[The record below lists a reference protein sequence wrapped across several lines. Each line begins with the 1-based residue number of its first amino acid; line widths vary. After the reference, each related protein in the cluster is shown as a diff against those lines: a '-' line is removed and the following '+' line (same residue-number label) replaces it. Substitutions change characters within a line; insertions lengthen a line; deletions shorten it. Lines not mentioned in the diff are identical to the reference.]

1 MSKELPTVF
10 QQFIHKS
17 KYARWIPELNRREN
31 WPETVAR
38 YFDFFEGHLKQKHN
52 FVLDKELRRDLET
65 SVLNLEAM
73 PSMRAMMT
81 AGPALARDNIAG
93 FNCSYLPIDNL
104 RAFDEILYI
113 LMNGTGV
120 GFSVERQYVEQ
131 LPQINEHFEN
141 SSTVIVVDDSKQGWA
156 KATREL
162 IALLYQ
168 GQVPKW
174 DTSNLRPAGAR
185 LKTFG
190 GRSSGPKP
198 LEGLFNFTVNLI
210 RNAAGRKLNSLE
222 CHDLVCKIAEIVVV
236 GGVRRSALI
245 SLSDLSDARMRD
257 AKNHNW
263 WEFNTQRALAN
274 NSVSYTCKPDPLA
287 YIKEWTSLIESGSGE
302 RGVYNRQAA
311 KKQAARNGRRDVEH
325 EFGTNPC
332 SEIILR
338 PYQFCN
344 LSEVVVRN
352 GDTEEQ
358 LMKKVRVATILGTF
372 QSTLTDFKYL
382 RKVWERNTEQ
392 ERLLGVSMTGILDH
406 DTLAWDTGLL
416 SRMKEYA
423 VEVNK
428 QMADAIGIEQSTA
441 VTCVKPSGTVSKLV
455 DSASGLHARFN
466 HYYAQ
471 TVRGDKKD
479 PLTQFMASVGIPC
492 EDAVRDPY
500 TSVFTFAIASPK
512 GAKTRND
519 LTAMEQMEVWLNL
532 QRYWCEHKP
541 SCTVYVKPQEWIK
554 VGSWVY
560 DHFDEV
566 SGISFLPHTDHV
578 YEQAPW
584 QDITAEDYAA
594 LEGKMPAHID
604 WDLGLSQFEKE
615 DATTGMQ
622 ELACSAGVC
631 EVVDI
636 AKAI

>member
-1 MSKELPTVF
+1 MTQNLPTVF

-17 KYARWIPELNRREN
+17 KYARWIPELNRRES
-31 WPETVAR
+31 WEETVAR
-38 YFDFFEGHLKQKHN
+38 YFDFFEEHLDKKHN
-52 FVLDKELRRDLET
+52 FKLTKSLRKELES

-73 PSMRAMMT
+73 PSMRALMT

-104 RAFDEILYI
+104 RAFDEILYV

-131 LPQINEHFEN
+131 LPFVNEHFEN

-156 KATREL
+156 RALREL

-168 GQVPKW
+168 GQIPKY
-174 DTSNLRPAGAR
+174 DTSKLRPAGAR

-198 LEGLFNFTVNLI
+198 LEGLFQFTINLI
-210 RNAAGRKLNSLE
+210 KNAAGRRLNSLE

-263 WEFNTQRALAN
+263 WATEPQRALAN
-274 NSVSYTCKPDPLA
+274 NSVSYTCKPDSLA
-287 YIKEWTSLIESGSGE
+287 FMKEWTALVESGSGE
-302 RGVYNRQAA
+302 RGVYNRQAS
-311 KKQAARNGRRDVEH
+311 KKQALKNGRREADH

-352 GDTEEQ
+352 GDTEED
-358 LMKKVRVATILGTF
+358 LMRKVRVATILGTF
-372 QSTLTDFKYL
+372 QSTLTEFKYL
-382 RKVWERNTEQ
+382 RKVWSRNTEE

-406 DTLAWDTGLL
+406 DTLAWDTELL
-416 SRMKEYA
+416 SKMKAYA

-428 QMADAIGIEQSTA
+428 QFADKIGIEQSTA

-479 PLTQFMASVGIPC
+479 PLTQFLSSVGIPC
-492 EDAVRDPY
+492 EDAIKDEY
-500 TSVFTFAIASPK
+500 TSVFTFAIKAPEN
-512 GAKTRND
+512 AKTRND
-519 LTAMEQMEVWLNL
+519 LSALEQMEVWLNL

-541 SCTVYVKPQEWIK
+541 SCTVYVKENEWMA
-554 VGSWVY
+554 VGAWVY
-560 DHFDEV
+560 KHFDEV
-566 SGISFLPHTDHV
+566 SGISFLPTVDHV

-584 QDITAEDYAA
+584 QDISEEDYKI
-594 LEGKMPAHID
+594 LESKMPESID
-604 WDLGLSQFEKE
+604 WEKGLAEFEK
-615 DATTGMQ
+615 DDTTTGTQ
-622 ELACSAGVC
+622 ELACSSGVC
-631 EVVDI
+631 EVIDI
-636 AKAI
+636 TK